1 MLNQSLSQFTTR
13 AADDRPSGARPIGQL
28 NGSRVFRGAVGIRD
42 KNDFYSFTL
51 SGRSS
56 FNLAL
61 NKLKNNV
68 DVSLI
73 QGGKTLARS
82 ARGGKK
88 PEAINTTLEAG
99 TYFIK
104 VSQKSGNSKYRLA
117 LNASLIP
124 GNDPP
129 GTNPPGTNPPGTT
142 PPGTTPPVP
151 ISRRVVSLNGR
162 LDGSS
167 PSGIGFVN
175 LSTGVVTPLPI
186 TGAAAGVGLTDVAT
200 FGNDIFVTSFD
211 SNLYKVD
218 GTTGNS
224 TLIGNLGLAVDRDN
238 PYVSGLAFTPSGA
251 LYGTVVNSRLGR
263 IDGLYSVDLTSGRA
277 SLVGGFR
284 QRVDD
289 LAYDTVSGRFIA
301 VSGTTLDTNL
311 DSIGL
316 NGDVQNLGLVGFS
329 DVDGLLFD
337 NGNLYGFSGSSQYTF
352 PNFNR
357 RDVPD
362 VSRARATRD
371 KDITGTG
378 SFITGAA

>member
-13 AADDRPSGARPIGQL
+13 AADDRPSGARSIGQL
-28 NGSRVFRGAVGIRD
+28 NGSRVFRGAVGIKD

-82 ARGGKK
+82 ARGSRK

-129 GTNPPGTNPPGTT
+129 GNDPPGTN
-142 PPGTTPPVP
+142 PPVP

-167 PSGIGFVN
+167 PSGIGFVDLN
-175 LSTGVVTPLPI
+175 TGVVTPLPI

-200 FGNDIFVTSFD
+200 LGNDIFVTSFD

-238 PYVSGLAFTPSGA
+238 PYVSGLAFTPTGA

-316 NGDVQNLGLVGFS
+316 NGDVQSLGLVGFS

-352 PNFNR
+352 LNFTR